1 MADSLLSADKAVQA
15 IRAGR
20 PVVLCDAR
28 LSGDTVDTAVSLL
41 GSCLDMIG
49 KKQIHEQLSFCLR
62 ELMDNALKA
71 NMKRAHFA
79 EHNLNIFDAGDYA
92 RGMQTFQSE
101 REQKRTQYL
110 ELVEKQNLFTQ
121 VRFHLRSPA
130 FDIAVSNNCP
140 MLDVEKRKVVQ
151 RQTKARVHNSLSEV
165 MDDACD
171 ESESAGLGLIMM
183 LLILRQIGVPEDNF
197 RFTHDERGTHF
208 SISIPLSLLTAE
220 ETEVI
225 SEALSREIDSMPQF
239 PEHILTLTNLLKN
252 TAYDFDKVASV
263 IKRDPGLTLEVLRM
277 VNSAAYRRR
286 NKIEKSEMAIGI
298 LGARGLRRILQSYG
312 AKKALER
319 KYPASSLERLWEHSA
334 QIAEIASF
342 LCTKYGIPEEE
353 AELAYVVGLLHDIG
367 KIVLEGRHPK
377 LFAALSRVCA
387 SINAPVGVAE
397 NIIEGVNHA
406 VLGAK
411 MAAKW
416 NLPERIVNLIRF
428 YRTPLSAPED
438 IRKVAKVLYLAHL
451 VYYKI
456 NQAEKEYELA
466 ENILNEFGFNSGE
479 SLSDLAEQA
488 KKSLA

>member
-1 MADSLLSADKAVQA
+1 MAESLLSGDKTVQA
-15 IRAGR
+15 IRSGR

-41 GSCLDMIG
+41 GSCLDIIG

-71 NMKRAHFA
+71 NLKRAHFT
-79 EHNLNIFDAGDYA
+79 ENNLDIFNADDYA
-92 RGMQTFQSE
+92 RGMATFQNE
-101 REQKRTQYL
+101 REQKRIQYL
-110 ELVEKQNLFTQ
+110 EVLERQNLFTQ

-130 FDIAVSNNCP
+130 FEIAVSNNCP
-140 MLDVEKRKVVQ
+140 MLDAEKRKVVQ
-151 RQTKARVHNSLSEV
+151 RQTKARVHNSLCEV
-165 MDDACD
+165 MDEAQD

-183 LLILRQIGVPEDNF
+183 LLILRQIGVPEENF

-225 SEALSREIDSMPQF
+225 SEALSREIDSIPQF

-252 TAYDFDKVASV
+252 PAFDFNKVASV
-263 IKRDPGLTLEVLRM
+263 IKRDPGLTVEVLRM

-298 LGARGLRRILQSYG
+298 LGVRGLRRILQTYG
-312 AKKALER
+312 AKKALES

-342 LCTKYGIPEEE
+342 LCAKYGFSEEE
-353 AELAYVVGLLHDIG
+353 GELAYVVGLLHDMG

-377 LFAALSRVCA
+377 VFAALSRICT
-387 SINAPVGVAE
+387 SINAPVSVAE
-397 NIIEGVNHA
+397 NIVEGVNHA

-416 NLPERIVNLIRF
+416 NLPERIANLIRF

-438 IRKVAKVLYLAHL
+438 VRKVAKVIYLAHL

-466 ENILNEFGFNSGE
+466 DNILNEFGFGSGE
-479 SLSDLAEQA
+479 SLVDLAAQT
-488 KKSLA
+488 KKRLG